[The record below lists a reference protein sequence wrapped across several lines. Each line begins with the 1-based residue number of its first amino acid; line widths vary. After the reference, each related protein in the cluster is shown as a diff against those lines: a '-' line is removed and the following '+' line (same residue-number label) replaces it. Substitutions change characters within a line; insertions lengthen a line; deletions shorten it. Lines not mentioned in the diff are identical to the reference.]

1 MNYVINEKSK
11 EVMIKNDVPEKLH
24 NIVIGIIICITT
36 DIERKYD
43 KAKFI
48 VESESINLS
57 DTRRYLFF
65 TLNSVLYL
73 FPLLLCKMS
82 NPKQTRNRYQL
93 STGSNLNYVRFAMVI
108 FIIGFVLSSVLD
120 KDAFSK
126 CMKVYNNSDI
136 CYKLN

>member
-57 DTRRYLFF
+57 DKF
-65 TLNSVLYL
+65 
-73 FPLLLCKMS
+73 K
-82 NPKQTRNRYQL
+82 L
-93 STGSNLNYVRFAMVI
+93 S
-108 FIIGFVLSSVLD
+108 
-120 KDAFSK
+120 
-126 CMKVYNNSDI
+126 
-136 CYKLN
+136 